1 MSLKP
6 KKYLSVA
13 ELFKSLSKIPVKSL
27 FRDFLA
33 HPFRWAKSRPD
44 VHRGGVLSWKSVVSN
59 VFVSSFE
66 VSSFAEPA
74 KQAQLA

>member
-13 ELFKSLSKIPVKSL
+13 ELFKSLSKISVKSL

-44 VHRGGVLSWKSVVSN
+44 VHRGGVLSWKSVVSG
-59 VFVSSFE
+59 VICIVRWLLATHHY
-66 VSSFAEPA
+66 FAGYE
-74 KQAQLA
+74 L